1 MLSFNKKV
9 YFISL
14 IPTNSWWMNLL
25 KKPFFTSVLLI
36 QIIIVIATTNKICT
50 IGRSVNS
57 QEKTIS
63 TLFQHITLQ
72 IIGYSVR
79 FQLLPSLIP
88 NICFSDIHFQGSSI
102 RLVSCYTFISGFRL
116 PWPPTNCP
124 NWRTP
129 FVVSLINSVI
139 VCQFNLIFGSSQIAI
154 PAYQA
159 WPTRENNIF
168 VDCVNTALRFTTK
181 PTHLKFENKF
191 RMLHSKWKIVV
202 RVWDKPTARRNT
214 LF

>member
-1 MLSFNKKV
+1 MYRNINLFHFRKSRAQRCMPPFHKKV

-14 IPTNSWWMNLL
+14 IPTNSRWMNLL
-25 KKPFFTSVLLI
+25 EKPFFTSVLLI
-36 QIIIVIATTNKICT
+36 QNHNSNCYYKQDLYYWKIHQFSRKNDFKSIPTHHSTNNWIVCHK
-50 IGRSVNS
+50 
-57 QEKTIS
+57 
-63 TLFQHITLQ
+63 
-72 IIGYSVR
+72 

-102 RLVSCYTFISGFRL
+102 RLVSCYTFISGFQP
-116 PWPPTNCP
+116 PWPPPNCP

-159 WPTRENNIF
+159 WPTREKNIF
-168 VDCVNTALRFTTK
+168 VACVNKQLC
-181 PTHLKFENKF
+181 
-191 RMLHSKWKIVV
+191 
-202 RVWDKPTARRNT
+202 
-214 LF
+214 